1 MKINIKTIGAVERER
16 EREREREEALE
27 AKKAFVCCVKIMNM
41 GANFIH

>member
-1 MKINIKTIGAVERER
+1 MKTHIKTVGAV